1 MNEYFILL
9 PVRCYTCGYV
19 LGKFQIEYES
29 LIDSGDLSFEN
40 IIKLFNDESTD
51 VEIIYE
57 KRLRSKLFKIPMI
70 RDCCLTNLLSP
81 IILPEQIKPKYP
93 NPLEP
98 GKMIESRSVGREVAS
113 SIPGEG
119 RAKTKFYTK
128 TFSDIS
134 SKRKLPREEEIG
146 LVSSDVIDGS
156 IPPSQGLVPIPTPPI
171 ASPMT
176 ASPMMILPSPS
187 PMMIPSMPSELSPL
201 VTPRQPSKIPTMAPM
216 PPRLTPNPRNT
227 SIKQL
232 VPYRGPPSPI
242 ALLPMTPPKYVPS
255 PPIRVDMSSLTSLIK
270 K

>member
-19 LGKFQIEYES
+19 LGRFQTEYEA

-40 IIKLFNDESTD
+40 IIKLFNKESTD

-57 KRLRSKLFKIPMI
+57 KRLRAKLFKIPMI

-93 NPLEP
+93 NPLDP
-98 GKMIESRSVGREVAS
+98 SKMIESRSVGRESAGS
-113 SIPGEG
+113 SGEV

-134 SKRKLPREEEIG
+134 SKRKLPKHEEIG
-146 LVSSDVIDGS
+146 LAPAEGAEVTDGS
-156 IPPSQGLVPIPTPPI
+156 VPPSQGLIPIPTPTPTQV
-171 ASPMT
+171 SP
-176 ASPMMILPSPS
+176 LPGKIRS
-187 PMMIPSMPSELSPL
+187 IFPSELSPL
-201 VTPRQPSKIPTMAPM
+201 VTPRLPTMAPM
-216 PPRLTPNPRNT
+216 PPRLAPSPRTTN
-227 SIKQL
+227 IKQM
-232 VPYRGPPSPI
+232 VPYRIPGPSTLPRYPQVPPSPI
-242 ALLPMTPPKYVPS
+242 NIDLST
-255 PPIRVDMSSLTSLIK
+255 IIK